1 MYVKAEI
8 GKMWVSYHE
17 MQLYTLSRSLFSV
30 CDIVISR
37 SFFFLKSE
45 GDIVIASVSHLCYL
59 LSHGKKSNKFV
70 CVCFSHEWGVQQHN
84 FFGPHLAN
92 KYP

>member
-37 SFFFLKSE
+37 SFFFKKRRGYCNRVCQSFMLSPKPLE
-45 GDIVIASVSHLCYL
+45 EIQQICLCVF
-59 LSHGKKSNKFV
+59 LS
-70 CVCFSHEWGVQQHN
+70 
-84 FFGPHLAN
+84 
-92 KYP
+92 

>member
-37 SFFFLKSE
+37 SFFLKKAK
-45 GDIVIASVSHLCYL
+45 GIL
-59 LSHGKKSNKFV
+59 
-70 CVCFSHEWGVQQHN
+70 
-84 FFGPHLAN
+84 
-92 KYP
+92 

>member
-17 MQLYTLSRSLFSV
+17 MQLYTLPRSLFSV

-37 SFFFLKSE
+37 SFFF
-45 GDIVIASVSHLCYL
+45 
-59 LSHGKKSNKFV
+59 
-70 CVCFSHEWGVQQHN
+70 
-84 FFGPHLAN
+84 
-92 KYP
+92 